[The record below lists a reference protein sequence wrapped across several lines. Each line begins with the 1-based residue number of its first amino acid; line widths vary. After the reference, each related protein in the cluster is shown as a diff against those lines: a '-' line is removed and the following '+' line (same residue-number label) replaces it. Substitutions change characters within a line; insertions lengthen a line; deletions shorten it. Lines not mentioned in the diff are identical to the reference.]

1 MRYED
6 IYIAGTGAYHP
17 RAVPVDEAIEDGRY
31 TRDAQRH
38 TGQQRVTI
46 AETAAEAAPEMAVR
60 AGRSALAHSGLPAD
74 QFSLLLHGVATHN
87 GLAGWNAASYVQQHV
102 LDGNGFAFEIH
113 QLSNSA
119 VGSLELACS
128 YLAAGPDRTAAMI
141 TAADRFG
148 PAAWDRFRSAPP
160 IFVFADA
167 ASAVVLAKG
176 TGFARVLS
184 VASVADAEL
193 EGMQRGAL
201 PFMEN
206 PQDGYPISF
215 FDRILEFSETH
226 GLGVDDVVKRMS
238 ELMHE
243 AGARAYAEAG
253 ISPAD
258 VKFAITPALGRE
270 ALYEQC
276 VIPLGIDID
285 RSTWHYA
292 RQIGHAGCT
301 DQFAALDNLVA
312 TERLN
317 PGDRILI
324 AGLGGGYNC
333 TVAALEIVDKPTPGL
348 P

>member
-6 IYIAGTGAYHP
+6 IYIAGTGASHP
-17 RAVPVDEAIEDGRY
+17 KAVPVDEAIDDGRY

-46 AETAAEAAPEMAVR
+46 AETAAEAAPELAVR
-60 AGRSALAHSGLPAD
+60 AGREALARSGLPAD

-87 GLAGWNAASYVQQHV
+87 GMAGWNAASYVQRQV

-128 YLAAGPDRTAAMI
+128 YLAASPDRTAAMI

-160 IFVFADA
+160 IFVFADG

-176 TGFARVLS
+176 TGFARLLS
-184 VASVADAEL
+184 LVSVADAEL
-193 EGMQRGAL
+193 EGMQRGSQ
-201 PFMEN
+201 PFTDN
-206 PQDGYPISF
+206 PQDGYPIGF
-215 FDRILEFSETH
+215 YDRILEFSETID
-226 GLGVDDVVKRMS
+226 LGVDEVIKRMAD
-238 ELMHE
+238 LMHE
-243 AGARAYAEAG
+243 AGTRAYAEADLA
-253 ISPAD
+253 PAD
-258 VKFAITPALGRE
+258 VEFVVTPALGRE

-276 VIPLGIDID
+276 IVPLGIDID

-301 DQFAALDNLVA
+301 DQFAALNNLVD
-312 TERLN
+312 TERLE

-333 TVAALEIVDKPTPGL
+333 TVAALEIVDTPTPGR

>member
-6 IYIAGTGAYHP
+6 IYIAGTGAFHP
-17 RAVPVDEAIEDGRY
+17 ETVAVDDAIEDGRY
-31 TRDAQRH
+31 TCDAQRH
-38 TGQQRVTI
+38 TGQQRV
-46 AETAAEAAPEMAVR
+46 AVAGTAAEAAPEMAVR
-60 AGRSALAHSGLPAD
+60 AGREALARSGLPAG
-74 QFSLLLHGVATHN
+74 QFALLLHGVATHN

-102 LDGNGFAFEIH
+102 LGGNGFAFEIH

-128 YLAAGPDRTAAMI
+128 YLAASPDRTAAMI

-160 IFVFADA
+160 IFVFADG

-184 VASVADAEL
+184 VASVADAGL
-193 EGMQRGAL
+193 EGMQRGSR
-201 PFMEN
+201 PFSEN
-206 PQDGYPISF
+206 PQDGYPIGF
-215 FDRILEFSETH
+215 FDRILEFAETT

-238 ELMHE
+238 ELMGQ
-243 AGARAYAEAG
+243 AGDRAYAEAG

-258 VKFAITPALGRE
+258 VKLVVTPALGRE

-276 VIPLGIDID
+276 IVPLGIDID
-285 RSTWHYA
+285 RSTWRYA

-301 DQFAALDNLVA
+301 DQFAALNDLVV

-333 TVAALEIVDKPTPGL
+333 TVAALEIVDQPGL